1 MAEKADNPSR
11 MAVLQAMASE
21 VYHAMGDDKR
31 ALPYIERAYEIDKE
45 MGNEPRAMV
54 RLAQKASVLI
64 GQHEYKKAEAT
75 LQQVIPYLR
84 QTPDR
89 HSLGI
94 ALNKMGM
101 ALLSQDREKEAA
113 LYYREAAIIF
123 REMGDP
129 YNEVH
134 AHRGLYECL

>member
-1 MAEKADNPSR
+1 
-11 MAVLQAMASE
+11 
-21 VYHAMGDDKR
+21 
-31 ALPYIERAYEIDKE
+31 
-45 MGNEPRAMV
+45 MV
-54 RLAQKASVLI
+54 RPAQKASVLI

-75 LQQVIPYLR
+75 LKQVIPYLR

-134 AHRGLYECL
+134 AHRGLYECLWKHEPEEARRSLKRFETLKDSLYMNSFQQMKLSQR